1 MAGAVVVKNP
11 SASSLPSE
19 TRPGTQA
26 VAPAVGD
33 PRALAIARSLRKVA
47 RKARGVGIA
56 RPTLGL
62 VRLRGG
68 TTFTRAIL
76 IAFVASV
83 LVPVLVSGLYL
94 LFITSDQYASEARFA
109 VRGGENPV
117 LDSMTA
123 VSAMSPLQNVQ
134 DSLIVVDYIHGRSIV
149 EELDRSIDLRKRF
162 SRAEADYL
170 SRFDPTEPI
179 EELVEYWR
187 KRVAVS
193 IDPMSGIISV
203 VVRAFTPQDALDIA
217 NGIVVLSEKLAN
229 ELSERSRRDSL
240 RQARL
245 ELDRAEASL
254 QEKIK
259 AMRDLRNREGL
270 LDAEKTG
277 EAMIQ
282 MIGELRLQLARL
294 EQEYA
299 SQLRAVSATSPQM
312 KVMNARILDMR
323 EQIKRLEN
331 QMTERRTSAG
341 TVLSESMSRF
351 EQQKIEH
358 EIALKHYAA
367 AAAGFERA
375 RLELENQRVYV
386 VTFLKP
392 VLAEDALYPY
402 RGWIWA
408 AIWAICLAI
417 WGSGV
422 GATVFIR
429 NYAAV

>member
-1 MAGAVVVKNP
+1 
-11 SASSLPSE
+11 
-19 TRPGTQA
+19 
-26 VAPAVGD
+26 
-33 PRALAIARSLRKVA
+33 
-47 RKARGVGIA
+47 
-56 RPTLGL
+56 
-62 VRLRGG
+62 
-68 TTFTRAIL
+68 
-76 IAFVASV
+76 
-83 LVPVLVSGLYL
+83 
-94 LFITSDQYASEARFA
+94 
-109 VRGGENPV
+109 
-117 LDSMTA
+117 
-123 VSAMSPLQNVQ
+123 
-134 DSLIVVDYIHGRSIV
+134 VDYIHGRSIV

-179 EELVEYWR
+179 EELVEYWH

-392 VLAEDALYPY
+392 VIAEDALYPY

-422 GATVFIR
+422 AATVFIR